1 VVVERDPKG
10 LYAKAKA
17 GTLPNMAGVGQ
28 MYEPPEHPDVV
39 VGGAGDVDEA
49 VDRLVGALD
58 VTH

>member
-1 VVVERDPKG
+1 M
-10 LYAKAKA
+10 
-17 GTLPNMAGVGQ
+17 TGVGQ

-39 VGGAGDVDEA
+39 VSGAGDVDEA